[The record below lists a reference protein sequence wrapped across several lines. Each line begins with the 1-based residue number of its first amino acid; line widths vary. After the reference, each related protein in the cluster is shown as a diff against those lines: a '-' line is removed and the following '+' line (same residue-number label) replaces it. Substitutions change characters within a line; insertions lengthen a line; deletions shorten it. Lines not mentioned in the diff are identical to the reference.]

1 MPIISGEQFFRG
13 KPGTIVQSVPEAFPV
28 EEEQPGYLERV
39 GTGLKETFTGLKEDI
54 QTQQSVFAGAKP
66 RPSGAPVE
74 QVEASLRGGVRTVGA
89 LAEAAFTPLLE
100 APGIKQATEF
110 VGSKLAGTEPMQKY
124 AEWSQKYPEAS
135 KDIENVLDISGIFG
149 ATKGV
154 QAGIKTGIKG
164 AKTGI
169 AGAKAGVQTGKQ
181 LMGRGQKA
189 LGPPP
194 PTPQQAIG
202 QVLQGKP
209 RDIVSG
215 AKAFKALDTTGVKTY
230 GELSGK
236 INESI
241 VGLSKKVDEV
251 LDNTTSIGLE
261 ELKLTGK
268 TAAGK
273 AVSVDYVSRALE
285 HLKELYTSIGDDV
298 ALQNMDDILTKAK
311 TQGLTRLEVNNLSRQ
326 YGIEFGEKAFSKI
339 GEPRTSVNAVKF
351 ENTRSALKT
360 IARQGLSGKIAQ
372 EMDKSISSLYRV
384 KDLVRK
390 NTEAVNKLQQRI
402 QERGLVEK
410 FGYKAAKTLDVLTG
424 GGIRGIVGG
433 LLPRGVGYKVM
444 NALDLE
450 QVLQRNLDIIQKALK
465 AGDKELLE
473 IIKRTDRPNP

>member
-1 MPIISGEQFFRG
+1 
-13 KPGTIVQSVPEAFPV
+13 
-28 EEEQPGYLERV
+28 
-39 GTGLKETFTGLKEDI
+39 
-54 QTQQSVFAGAKP
+54 
-66 RPSGAPVE
+66 
-74 QVEASLRGGVRTVGA
+74 
-89 LAEAAFTPLLE
+89 
-100 APGIKQATEF
+100 
-110 VGSKLAGTEPMQKY
+110 
-124 AEWSQKYPEAS
+124 
-135 KDIENVLDISGIFG
+135 
-149 ATKGV
+149 
-154 QAGIKTGIKG
+154 
-164 AKTGI
+164 
-169 AGAKAGVQTGKQ
+169 
-181 LMGRGQKA
+181 
-189 LGPPP
+189 
-194 PTPQQAIG
+194 
-202 QVLQGKP
+202 
-209 RDIVSG
+209 
-215 AKAFKALDTTGVKTY
+215 
-230 GELSGK
+230 
-236 INESI
+236 
-241 VGLSKKVDEV
+241 
-251 LDNTTSIGLE
+251 
-261 ELKLTGK
+261 
-268 TAAGK
+268 
-273 AVSVDYVSRALE
+273 
-285 HLKELYTSIGDDV
+285 
-298 ALQNMDDILTKAK
+298 MDDILTKAK